1 MKWDKVVSR
10 PYPLIKICYSQF
22 GYSKIPGFSFKNVL
36 LVGTK
41 GKIDRYLNE
50 TELNE
55 HYEFIKNNKN
65 LKEIFQDGVELDKKL
80 AGFLDKDPITVF
92 PELNKLYV
100 EYWSY
105 LLLGYYVGHILTEEE
120 IEPFKEEAELLRG
133 FHSVREKIEADFFPK
148 LLKQY
153 EEKTGISVSLLS
165 FAFPLELIENRLD
178 HAELEKRKD
187 NYVWMLKDGKET
199 FASGAEAGTIIKEEL
214 GSSEEDFSKISEL
227 NGTIACKGNAQGK
240 VRIINTN
247 AEIKDFQKGEV
258 LITSMTSP
266 NYISAMEKAVAFVTD
281 EGGLLSHAAIVSRE
295 MNKPCI
301 IGTKIATKVF
311 KDGDLVEVDADKG
324 VVKKI

>member
-165 FAFPLELIENRLD
+165 FAFPLELIVNRLD

-187 NYVWMLKDGKET
+187 NYVWML
-199 FASGAEAGTIIKEEL
+199 
-214 GSSEEDFSKISEL
+214 
-227 NGTIACKGNAQGK
+227 
-240 VRIINTN
+240 
-247 AEIKDFQKGEV
+247 
-258 LITSMTSP
+258 
-266 NYISAMEKAVAFVTD
+266 
-281 EGGLLSHAAIVSRE
+281 
-295 MNKPCI
+295 
-301 IGTKIATKVF
+301 
-311 KDGDLVEVDADKG
+311 
-324 VVKKI
+324 